1 MASAT
6 EAIPIMAG
14 PKAHTWVAEMD
25 AGEFLSHVEIDG
37 DHSFTVINGPS
48 GDRDTV
54 MGGARTVAS
63 EVTVR
68 IGERVFAAGSA
79 TSERHPA
86 VPPVSA
92 DAPPAGRHA
101 VSDRAD
107 FEVRAALAWTGGDA
121 RGVDVLLRARLPST
135 TYGCSERL
143 AGSLSALRPRSRR
156 IRRRLDRQSCPRHG
170 LEPRRPQGAPGRRLR
185 PRAAGLSSAE
195 CVRHPA
201 RSGMSTAGRLL
212 GDF

>member
-14 PKAHTWVAEMD
+14 HKAHAWVAEMD
-25 AGEFLSHVEIDG
+25 AGEFVSHVEIDG

-48 GDRDTV
+48 GDWDTV
-54 MGGARTVAS
+54 MGWARTVAS

-79 TSERHPA
+79 TSERLPA

-107 FEVRAALAWTGGDA
+107 FEVRAALAWPVATREALTCSCARACRRRRTGAANDWRVRAQLCVRGHDGFDAGWTARHSPRPA
-121 RGVDVLLRARLPST
+121 RGRARRRGGPGGGYSP
-135 TYGCSERL
+135 L
-143 AGSLSALRPRSRR
+143 A
-156 IRRRLDRQSCPRHG
+156 
-170 LEPRRPQGAPGRRLR
+170 
-185 PRAAGLSSAE
+185 
-195 CVRHPA
+195 
-201 RSGMSTAGRLL
+201 L
-212 GDF
+212 G